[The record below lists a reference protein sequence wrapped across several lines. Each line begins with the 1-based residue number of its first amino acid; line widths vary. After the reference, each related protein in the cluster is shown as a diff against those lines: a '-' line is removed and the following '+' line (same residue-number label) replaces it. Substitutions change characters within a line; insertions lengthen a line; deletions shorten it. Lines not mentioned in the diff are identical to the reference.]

1 MTKSKSTAA
10 SKKTAQA
17 VAEQPNRPLVTP
29 EERYRM
35 IAEAA
40 YYRAEK
46 HGFAGGDMAEDW
58 REAEAEIDCLLQQ
71 TNQGNSILPN
81 HEIPQQVQTA
91 LESEPTVIADK
102 VPGR

>member
-10 SKKTAQA
+10 PEKTAQA
-17 VAEQPNRPLVTP
+17 VAEQPNRPLVSP

-46 HGFAGGDMAEDW
+46 RGFAGGDTAEDW
-58 REAEAEIDCLLQQ
+58 REAEAEIDRILT
-71 TNQGNSILPN
+71 TN
-81 HEIPQQVQTA
+81 
-91 LESEPTVIADK
+91 K
-102 VPGR
+102 

>member
-10 SKKTAQA
+10 PEKMAQA
-17 VAEQPNRPLVTP
+17 VAEQPNRPLVSP

-46 HGFAGGDMAEDW
+46 RGFAGDMAEDW
-58 REAEAEIDCLLQQ
+58 REAEAEIDRVLQQ
-71 TNQGNSILPN
+71 TNEETITMNN
-81 HEIPQQVQTA
+81 HEIQQ
-91 LESEPTVIADK
+91 
-102 VPGR
+102 